1 MYGGGYAAQSPQMMT
16 AMLQQQQMFQQQ
28 QQQQQ
33 MMQSFGQTG
42 VAAYTP
48 QQQQQM
54 MIQQQALALQ
64 QQQRAQQ
71 QQTGYGQSKPAMHRP
86 ALAPPQPPAVARP
99 PAIVAKPAVE
109 RSAAAHLNI
118 NGMLSDGT
126 LSIKPFSVEHN
137 VYFLK
142 LGDTFYRAAP
152 RIPLANPYDPE
163 GPYNGL
169 TEKPRHAVEWSEIR
183 EKLVAAETE
192 RGGGDRTAAETK
204 IDTVF
209 RPSVIAPT
217 DRAILL
223 NPLETIV
230 AHNDEYA
237 SRSPRTACPW
247 SKRPRACRAV
257 SYRSGSRDRTD
268 GVAR

>member
-1 MYGGGYAAQSPQMMT
+1 MYGGGYAAQSPQMMA
-16 AMLQQQQMFQQQ
+16 AMIQ

-33 MMQSFGQTG
+33 MMQSYGQTG

-64 QQQRAQQ
+64 QQQQQQRAQQ

-86 ALAPPQPPAVARP
+86 ALAPPPQPAAVARP
-99 PAIVAKPAVE
+99 PVVAAKPA
-109 RSAAAHLNI
+109 SAAAHLNI

-126 LSIKPFSVEHN
+126 LSIKPFSPHMLSVEHN

-192 RGGGDRTAAETK
+192 RGGGGDRTAAEAK

-230 AHNDEYA
+230 AHTDECIAFPEDCLPVVEAA
-237 SRSPRTACPW
+237 SCMS
-247 SKRPRACRAV
+247 
-257 SYRSGSRDRTD
+257 
-268 GVAR
+268 

>member
-1 MYGGGYAAQSPQMMT
+1 
-16 AMLQQQQMFQQQ
+16 
-28 QQQQQ
+28 
-33 MMQSFGQTG
+33 
-42 VAAYTP
+42 
-48 QQQQQM
+48 
-54 MIQQQALALQ
+54 
-64 QQQRAQQ
+64 
-71 QQTGYGQSKPAMHRP
+71 MHRP

-118 NGMLSDGT
+118 NGMLGDGT
-126 LSIKPFSVEHN
+126 LSIKRFSPHMLSVEHN

-152 RIPLANPYDPE
+152 RIPLTNPYDPE

-230 AHNDEYA
+230 AHTDECIA
-237 SRSPRTACPW
+237 FPEDCLPVVE
-247 SKRPRACRAV
+247 AV
-257 SYRSGSRDRTD
+257 SGMSRCLIQVRLTRSHR
-268 GVAR
+268 